1 MSLKKK
7 VRHMDFSWME
17 MVDNAFQTLPVSVC
31 VGKSAVPLVAQ
42 LVVQLVVQVA
52 AMECLPWHGR
62 FSDMA
67 QDVGRLPGINRD
79 ASDQNRPG

>member
-1 MSLKKK
+1 M
-7 VRHMDFSWME
+7 
-17 MVDNAFQTLPVSVC
+17 DNAFETLPVSVC
-31 VGKSAVPLVAQ
+31 VGKSAVAQ
-42 LVVQLVVQVA
+42 LVAQLVVQVA

-79 ASDQNRPG
+79 ASDQNSPG